1 VFHRI
6 FAFIQRHPDPDR
18 LGIDIIDLPKSPKAI
33 RQALETAMGDDPMR
47 RPLLQVTLARISS
60 ARPPT
65 SERMH
70 ALVRDMR
77 EGRFEPLENIS
88 IPANAC
94 LDEAA
99 FHINCV
105 WTSAKMAAGNDGQL
119 AEAPA
124 ALPSVGPR

>member
-1 VFHRI
+1 MYHRI
-6 FAFIQRHPDPDR
+6 FAFIQRHPDPDG

-33 RQALETAMGDDPMR
+33 HRALEAAIGDDPMR
-47 RPLLQVTLARISS
+47 RPLLQVTLARVWG

-77 EGRFEPLENIS
+77 AGRFEPLENIS
-88 IPANAC
+88 VPANAS
-94 LDEAA
+94 LEEAA

-105 WTSAKMAAGNDGQL
+105 WMSAEMAEEKDLEREDGVAARLGL
-119 AEAPA
+119 AAP
-124 ALPSVGPR
+124 